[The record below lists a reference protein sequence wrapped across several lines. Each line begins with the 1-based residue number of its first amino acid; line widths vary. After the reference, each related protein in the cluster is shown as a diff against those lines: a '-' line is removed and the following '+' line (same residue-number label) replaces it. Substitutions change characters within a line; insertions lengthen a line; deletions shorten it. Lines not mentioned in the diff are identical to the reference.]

1 MIIMA
6 EEEKIELPPEDS
18 QVEISLSDDKE
29 EPKGEQ
35 KAAEPDE
42 REVALSEL
50 KQQLDAARKQAA
62 MAQQAKQQAE
72 AYAKKQA
79 EAAYSAQSEASENQY
94 RVIINAINASEQAA
108 SNAERAYA
116 DAMASGDYA
125 AAAKVQRDMARI
137 ESQLTQFNSAK
148 AELEERAQYQQ
159 AEGRV
164 PDPTQQYEAQPQEY
178 VDPVEAAARTLS
190 PKSADWIRA
199 HPEMLNQIPKL
210 RAAHEYAINV
220 KGIVSES
227 PEYFSFIENEL
238 GVGGK
243 SAQPKKAVAST
254 PVTSSA
260 SYSSSRGGNDTMV
273 LSAAEVEQAML
284 NEPDLPKQKALE
296 IYARNKKALIKE
308 GRM

>member
-1 MIIMA
+1 MA
-6 EEEKIELPPEDS
+6 EEEKIEIPAEDS
-18 QVEISLSDDKE
+18 EIEVSIADDSGSSKDSG
-29 EPKGEQ
+29 KSEQ
-35 KAAEPDE
+35 PDE
-42 REVALSEL
+42 REVALNEL

-79 EAAYSAQSEASENQY
+79 EVAYSAQSEASENQY
-94 RVIINAINASEQAA
+94 RVIINAINASEQETQ
-108 SNAERAYA
+108 NAERALA
-116 DAMASGDYA
+116 DALASGDYA
-125 AAAKVQRDMARI
+125 TVAKMQSHIAKIQSR
-137 ESQLTQFNSAK
+137 LTQFESAK
-148 AELEERAQYQQ
+148 AELEERSQYQQ
-159 AEGRV
+159 TEGRV
-164 PDPTQQYEAQPQEY
+164 PDPASQYEAPQQEY
-178 VDPVEAAARTLS
+178 VDPVEAAARTLT

-210 RAAHEYAINV
+210 RAAHEYAVNI

-227 PEYFSFIENEL
+227 PEYFSFIESEL
-238 GVGGK
+238 GIGGR
-243 SAQPKKAVAST
+243 SNQSKKAVAST

-273 LSAAEVEQAML
+273 LSALEVEQAML

-296 IYARNKKALIKE
+296 IYARNKQALIKE